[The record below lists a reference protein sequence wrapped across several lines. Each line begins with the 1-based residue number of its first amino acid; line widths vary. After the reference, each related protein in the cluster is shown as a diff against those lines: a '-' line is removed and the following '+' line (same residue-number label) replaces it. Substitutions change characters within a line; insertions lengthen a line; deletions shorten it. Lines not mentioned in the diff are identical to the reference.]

1 MRQIIYEKL
10 KEVART
16 KSLIT
21 YREVGDLVGLN
32 MHDAGDRV
40 RIAQILDD
48 INEEEVIIH
57 DRPMLSSV
65 VIRKDTSIPGAG
77 FFKCARKLGRY
88 VVGPDEE
95 FYWEELREV
104 YDAWE

>member
-1 MRQIIYEKL
+1 MRQMIYDKL
-10 KEVART
+10 KEVARA

-21 YREVGDLVGLN
+21 YQEVGDLVGLN

-48 INEEEVIIH
+48 INEEEVMIH

-65 VIRKDTSIPGAG
+65 VVRKDESIPGPG
-77 FFKCARKLGRY
+77 YFKCARKLGRY
-88 VVGPDEE
+88 VAGPDEM
-95 FYWEELREV
+95 FYCEELRQV
-104 YDAWE
+104 YDAWQ